1 MRPPKSIS
9 VEFRQGKT
17 RADDFTVQVK
27 RDRTI
32 EIGPLGHDVSFRQPG
47 ENLPLG
53 WLEVLR
59 VPEEITTK
67 WGCTASRSCGIVA
80 VALP

>member
-53 WLEVLR
+53 WL
-59 VPEEITTK
+59 
-67 WGCTASRSCGIVA
+67 
-80 VALP
+80 